1 MKAMS
6 IGEFSETVGVSIA
19 TLRLWDRK
27 KILVPLRTPT
37 GQRRYTDL
45 MIEEVLKVATS
56 DSKAAATAVK
66 LDY

>member
-19 TLRLWDRK
+19 TLRLGDK
-27 KILVPLRTPT
+27 KGILVALRTPT

-45 MIEEVLKVATS
+45 MIEEILKVAT
-56 DSKAAATAVK
+56 AETAVK